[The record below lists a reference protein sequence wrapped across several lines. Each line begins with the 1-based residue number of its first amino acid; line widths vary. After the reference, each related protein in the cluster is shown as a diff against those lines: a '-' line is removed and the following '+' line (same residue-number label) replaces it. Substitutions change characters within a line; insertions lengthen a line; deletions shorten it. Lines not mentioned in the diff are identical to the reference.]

1 MAGTGAILSLSAIG
15 KQDEYL
21 LSSNVQDSFWA
32 FRTVKHTPFTLFY
45 KSRPLFRN
53 QSPSSNWPFG
63 TTLTFSINPKTAGH
77 LLTNCYLK
85 LTLPKGYYC
94 NQLGNALIKEY
105 SFIVGDNTIQTVP
118 GDWNVIHD
126 ELYATDNERYAKRFL
141 INGGNPDG
149 VLPPTTSD
157 IPLYIPLNFLF
168 SRYKS
173 VLPGNWYNNISTG
186 EKTNGADTFKPYFLT
201 CACTQQQ
208 IYIKIEMNPITFFSN
223 AATLSLDKVQLVTE
237 EVTLS
242 EEELFYYMKS
252 PHVTIYNTVQ
262 RQPVFRLDNGQGVKN
277 SSTGISSGCPN
288 VYKDELMSTMPV
300 KAFHWF
306 IRDQRYENETDNT
319 YYLNRY
325 NFSSNPTANVHT
337 EKNFQ
342 ILSDARIYINGYSQ
356 LSFLDKS
363 NPPFTNTTGSS
374 YYKYVVTDTHGY
386 TAPNRNIYTYSFS
399 LNPKEPSPS
408 GSLDFSVM
416 NSSKDYVNGHI
427 LESATSNSYNINT
440 HYIGYI
446 ILKYENGF
454 CNLLFM

>member
-21 LSSNVQDSFWA
+21 ISSNVQNSFWT
-32 FRTVKHTPFTLFY
+32 FRPVKHTPFTLFY

-63 TTLTFSINPKTAGH
+63 TTLTFNINPKTAGH

-85 LTLPKGYYC
+85 LTLPSGYYC
-94 NQLGNALIKEY
+94 NQIGHALIKEY
-105 SFIVGDNTIQTVP
+105 SFIVGDAVIQTIT

-126 ELYATDNERYAKRFL
+126 ELYSTDNEQYAKRFL
-141 INGGNPDG
+141 INGGKPDG

-157 IPLYIPLNFLF
+157 IPLYIPLNFCF
-168 SRYKS
+168 SRYRS
-173 VLPGNWYNNISTG
+173 RLPGNWYNNITTG
-186 EKTNGADTFKPYFLT
+186 SQTNNAEKFKSYFCT

-223 AATLSLDKVQLVTE
+223 AATLSLEKVQLVTE

-242 EEELFYYMKS
+242 EEELFYHMNS
-252 PHVTIYNTVQ
+252 PHMSIYNTVQ
-262 RQPVFRLDNGQGVKN
+262 RQPIFRLDKGQGVKN
-277 SSTGISSGCPN
+277 STTGISSGCPRI
-288 VYKDELMSTMPV
+288 YKDELVSNMPV

-306 IRDQRYENETDNT
+306 IRDQRYENENDNT

-325 NFSSNPTANVHT
+325 NFSRNPTANVQT
-337 EKNFQ
+337 EENFQ
-342 ILSDARIYINGYSQ
+342 ILSDARIYVNGNSQ

-363 NPPFTNTTGSS
+363 NPPFTKTTGSN
-374 YYKYVVTDTHGY
+374 YYKYVVANTYGY
-386 TAPNRNIYTYSFS
+386 ISPKRNIYTYSFT
-399 LNPKEPSPS
+399 LNPREPSPS
-408 GSLDFSVM
+408 GSLDFSLM
-416 NSSKDYVNGHI
+416 DSSKTYVNGHI
-427 LESATSNSYNINT
+427 LDSATSNSYNINT
-440 HYIGYI
+440 HYLGYI